1 MSDSIRKSKSSILTT
16 VTGLVMVLLFCAL
29 AWFVVQQ
36 RHTIPTPDDVQKE
49 VRVKN
54 LADLNTANEKAL
66 TEYRWIDK
74 AKGVVGIPIERAMA
88 LILTD
93 LQTNRPHSA
102 GPVAPAATP
111 GQSPA
116 QPAATQPA
124 PAQPTPGQ
132 PAPAQPA
139 PAAQPVAAQPAPSA
153 AN

>member
-16 VTGLVMVLLFCAL
+16 VTGLVMVLLFCGL
-29 AWFVVQQ
+29 AWFVILQ
-36 RHTIPTPDDVQKE
+36 RHAIPTPDDVQKE

-54 LADLNTANEKAL
+54 LADLNTANEKVL

-74 AKGVVGIPIERAMA
+74 AKGVVGIPIERAMG

-102 GPVAPAATP
+102 GPVTPAASP

-116 QPAATQPA
+116 QPATAQPA
-124 PAQPTPGQ
+124 PGQ

-139 PAAQPVAAQPAPSA
+139 PMQPASAQPAPSA
-153 AN
+153 TN